1 MYTIDD
7 FKKDYSVSD
16 LINEGVINRISKLVN
31 DLNFKYVLDIKKENF
46 LLQNAKKK
54 GLNNM
59 DDYNRIKRFQ
69 KTQLIKN
76 DGIQNDIQK
85 FRKQLNILTDKSYSK
100 VENEII
106 NLISD
111 VKEKQ
116 PERLDFYSREIYN
129 LVSNNLLYC
138 NLYSKL
144 YSSIEDSFDNFKKI
158 LDNEFMNFDKLFDDI
173 KYCSP
178 DDDYDI
184 FCNNN
189 KNNEKRRGICHF
201 FTNLMIWEK

>member
-111 VKEKQ
+111 VKENQ
-116 PERLDFYSREIYN
+116 P
-129 LVSNNLLYC
+129 
-138 NLYSKL
+138 
-144 YSSIEDSFDNFKKI
+144 
-158 LDNEFMNFDKLFDDI
+158 
-173 KYCSP
+173 
-178 DDDYDI
+178 
-184 FCNNN
+184 
-189 KNNEKRRGICHF
+189 
-201 FTNLMIWEK
+201 